1 MLPKLMGKKFLLK
14 CVIHGT
20 FLFLTWWVCFF
31 PWSFSYWGTHQF
43 LRCYAKALIPFH
55 KSYHLFICQLAIFQ
69 VFIFGKPVFFSLK
82 NHNYYLTELCSYFI
96 IKIPHFCAYIYFFYY
111 ENRVLSSRYISGKH
125 RPGNEIFTQSL
136 ESCLMLSL
144 PILSQMEPSNW
155 YKMFCSALFFS
166 QKLGHVPPLIF
177 CTTFSSLWVCIIQF
191 L

>member
-1 MLPKLMGKKFLLK
+1 MGHFCFLLDESVSSLGPFPIGELISFFVAMLKHWSLFTKVTIYLFVSWPFFKFLSL
-14 CVIHGT
+14 VN
-20 FLFLTWWVCFF
+20 LF
-31 PWSFSYWGTHQF
+31 
-43 LRCYAKALIPFH
+43 
-55 KSYHLFICQLAIFQ
+55 
-69 VFIFGKPVFFSLK
+69 FFSLK